1 LRTVFKHDFKGAGG
15 VEEFADAGLLKVVE
29 FIDPGLL
36 TLASRT
42 KDVNTVANGAI
53 FTPLDLRFEALVAI
67 PTVESV
73 TSEYVLSFI
82 GVRSANLALFAF
94 SFTRGG
100 GVREE
105 DVIG

>member
-1 LRTVFKHDFKGAGG
+1 M
-15 VEEFADAGLLKVVE
+15 FADAGLLKVVE

-53 FTPLDLRFEALVAI
+53 FTPLDLRFEALVLVAI

-73 TSEYVLSFI
+73 ILEYVLSFI